1 MRPSAIASL
10 GGVCLLFAATA
21 AVGATTTSSLSNN
34 APTGKQPPASARA
47 TGPQSDNGGQYYR
60 QWNDRS
66 GKSQKQ
72 STSDRRPAFQKQG
85 AYVLQHPD
93 DWDPGAYF
101 YNKTPGRQFTQRRDW
116 QQGDF
121 AYGSAR
127 YYGTWYQQNRDEH
140 PQFQPEERQEVLQVL
155 MSLDQSDR
163 DRLIERFS
171 NLDGED
177 REQMRSL
184 FGIDE
189 QPKMFNG
196 RSNKFKSDRT
206 FNRTKKTQGR
216 KWQPTGKGQAS
227 QSPTAK
233 SKTTQ
238 WQSGTGQFQGEGGFM
253 QQIAQALQDDESSS
267 LAAVH
272 HAREHLTPQQRIA
285 MFEPLLDDPSG
296 SQEARNAAYLI
307 LIETYRDMDDMQKSM
322 KLAQAMIAENHGYQD

>member
-21 AVGATTTSSLSNN
+21 AVGSTTTSSLSNN
-34 APTGKQPPASARA
+34 APTAKQPPATATA
-47 TGPQSDNGGQYYR
+47 TGPQSDNSGQYYR

-72 STSDRRPAFQKQG
+72 GASDRYPAFQQPG
-85 AYVLQHPD
+85 TYVLQHPD

-101 YNKTPGRQFTQRRDW
+101 YQKTPGRQFVQRRDR

-121 AYGSAR
+121 AYGAAR
-127 YYGTWYQQNRDEH
+127 YHGTWYEQNRDEH
-140 PQFQPEERQEVLQVL
+140 PQLQPRERQQILQVMMRL
-155 MSLDQSDR
+155 SQADR

-171 NLDGED
+171 KLDRED
-177 REQMRSL
+177 RQQMRSL
-184 FGIDE
+184 FGIEE
-189 QPKMFNG
+189 QAKLFPAG
-196 RSNKFKSDRT
+196 SNRVKSDRN
-206 FNRTKKTQGR
+206 FNKTRKMQGQRWEPIGKSRTSRRPVADSGASIPQA
-216 KWQPTGKGQAS
+216 GKGQS
-227 QSPTAK
+227 
-233 SKTTQ
+233 
-238 WQSGTGQFQGEGGFM
+238 QGEGRFL
-253 QQIAQALQDDESSS
+253 QQIAQALQDQESNS

-296 SQEARNAAYLI
+296 SRQARNAAYLI

-322 KLAQAMIAENHGYQD
+322 KLAQAMIAENQGFQD